1 MTTTF
6 RGEDAPGSE
15 HLLHHTAPSSAQA
28 VPYPARHSPFPSSTF
43 PWCLQKSS
51 REKLVGFQRDL
62 ALRNCWHPKAQDSP
76 QTSLH
81 LMTHLYSA
89 DSGYLSK
96 YSQTQPRAN
105 TRGIPPWPYPGA
117 WTIIGVLRSPASR
130 SSSAP
135 PCGDK
140 PPAQPLQHR

>member
-1 MTTTF
+1 ML
-6 RGEDAPGSE
+6 PGPSTCSITQ
-15 HLLHHTAPSSAQA
+15 HLPQHKLCLTQHITACSPQA
-28 VPYPARHSPFPSSTF
+28 PFPGACKKAAGRSWWVS
-43 PWCLQKSS
+43 K
-51 REKLVGFQRDL
+51 RDL

-96 YSQTQPRAN
+96 YSQTQPRTN
-105 TRGIPPWPYPGA
+105 TRGIPPWPYPEA
-117 WTIIGVLRSPASR
+117 WTIIGVLWSPASR

>member
-1 MTTTF
+1 MLPGPSTCSITQHLPQHKLCLTQHVTA
-6 RGEDAPGSE
+6 RSPQAPFPGACKKAAGRSWWVSKQALPE
-15 HLLHHTAPSSAQA
+15 GTAGIQKPKTAPRL
-28 VPYPARHSPFPSSTF
+28 PCTF
-43 PWCLQKSS
+43 
-51 REKLVGFQRDL
+51 
-62 ALRNCWHPKAQDSP
+62 
-76 QTSLH
+76 
-81 LMTHLYSA
+81 MTCLYSA

-117 WTIIGVLRSPASR
+117 WTIIGVLWSPASR